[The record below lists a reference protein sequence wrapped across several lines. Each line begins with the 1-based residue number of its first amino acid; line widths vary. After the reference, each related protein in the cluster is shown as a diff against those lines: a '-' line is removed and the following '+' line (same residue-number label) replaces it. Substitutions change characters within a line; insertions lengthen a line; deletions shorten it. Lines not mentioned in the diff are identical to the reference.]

1 MFPFLLLL
9 GKAIQIINAAERS
22 LLRWRLPGWAPPTPQ
37 SGIFWGGKKK
47 KVKPPG
53 GRWQFTQAINI
64 VQRADRTSQASQLQT
79 SERGTQ
85 VTVSASE
92 LDTECITPPGSC
104 IGQPWGVAV
113 TGII

>member
-1 MFPFLLLL
+1 MPLKGACSAGVCQAGLPPP
-9 GKAIQIINAAERS
+9 RS
-22 LLRWRLPGWAPPTPQ
+22 LGS
-37 SGIFWGGKKK
+37 SGEEKKK

-79 SERGTQ
+79 SERGT
-85 VTVSASE
+85 VSASE

-104 IGQPWGVAV
+104 VGQPWGVAV

>member
-47 KVKPPG
+47 
-53 GRWQFTQAINI
+53 
-64 VQRADRTSQASQLQT
+64 
-79 SERGTQ
+79 SEAPRGTLAIY
-85 VTVSASE
+85 TSNKYRSE
-92 LDTECITPPGSC
+92 SRQDQPGLTATD
-104 IGQPWGVAV
+104 I
-113 TGII
+113 